1 MITPAHSA
9 ETGYIPQMVGS
20 TGFVQNK
27 GSANQSPANRVTP
40 TESSATNFS
49 NRDKAQPENATTALG
64 EQQSAEKA
72 VNSAEQDKLE
82 QVQQVVDQLKARDR
96 EVRAHEQAHM
106 AAAGGYAT
114 GMSFSYQT
122 GPDGKKYAVGGEVG
136 IDTSKVAGNPEA
148 TIQKAMVIQRAAMAP
163 AEPSSQ
169 DYKVARQAA
178 VMMTEARAEL
188 AEQNR
193 NEIDEPV
200 ESSNE
205 NQTEPS
211 SQRQPDQIVARGNN
225 QDSGAIES
233 ADRQQF
239 NLRMQMPVQPLL
251 AG

>member
-1 MITPAHSA
+1 
-9 ETGYIPQMVGS
+9 MVGS
-20 TGFVQNK
+20 SGFAQNK
-27 GSANQSPANRVTP
+27 GNANQSTANTVNP
-40 TESSATNFS
+40 TDSSAANFS
-49 NRDKAQPENATTALG
+49 NRGKAQAEQASVDADKQQPTAG
-64 EQQSAEKA
+64 QEE
-72 VNSAEQDKLE
+72 NSAEQDKLE

-169 DYKVARQAA
+169 DYKVARQAS

-188 AEQNR
+188 AEQDR
-193 NEIDEPV
+193 NEKNEPA
-200 ESSNE
+200 ENLNE

-211 SQRQPDQIVARGNN
+211 SPSQRQPDQIVARGDN
-225 QDSGAIES
+225 QDSGSMES
-233 ADRQQF
+233 LDRQQF
-239 NLRMQMPVQPLL
+239 NLRMQMPIQSLL
-251 AG
+251 VG